1 MAIHKSRTSL
11 VAQMVKRL
19 PTMWE
24 TWVWSV
30 GWENPLEK
38 EMATHSSILAWKIPW
53 MEEHGRLQSM
63 GWQRVRY
70 NWATS
75 LTHTYIF
82 RFIYSTF
89 KNTMWKSKCYL
100 LSCVWLFAISWTDC
114 SPPGF
119 SFHGI
124 LQARILEWV
133 AVPFSRGSSGLR
145 DRTQFSPIVGRFL
158 TIWWITRI
166 APRILEWVAIPFS
179 RRSSQP
185 RDQT

>member
-1 MAIHKSRTSL
+1 MAIHKPRTSL

-82 RFIYSTF
+82 RFIYSTI

-100 LSCVWLFAISWTDC
+100 LSCVWLLSTPWTAAYHA
-114 SPPGF
+114 PPSMGF
-119 SFHGI
+119 SRQEYWSGFPLPGLSRWALNPMISI
-124 LQARILEWV
+124 LIEVRQRQML
-133 AVPFSRGSSGLR
+133 
-145 DRTQFSPIVGRFL
+145 
-158 TIWWITRI
+158 
-166 APRILEWVAIPFS
+166 
-179 RRSSQP
+179 
-185 RDQT
+185 